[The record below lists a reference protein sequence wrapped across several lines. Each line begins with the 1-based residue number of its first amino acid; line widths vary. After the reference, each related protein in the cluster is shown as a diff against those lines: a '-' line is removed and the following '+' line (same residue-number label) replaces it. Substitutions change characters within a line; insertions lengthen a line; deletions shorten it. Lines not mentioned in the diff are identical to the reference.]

1 MTPAALADGAPPLT
15 PVPLPF
21 TTGEDARYAAIEGVT
36 IWEGAVETPDDSRP
50 VVFKT
55 SDGWTAVW
63 RGEVPVVYVRTQIAN
78 PVFAL
83 TVSATL
89 REGGAKKKGGV
100 LNDAASI
107 ITTQTEEA
115 MDEDEEQHPDFAE
128 MEEIDLFGGLVEDRM
143 PASRLGPS
151 LRNDLNLA
159 PVLKVPS
166 ASPVTPI
173 RTGTGSGG
181 STLRKSFRRV
191 LDLSSGLRVRMRT
204 LFLPQ
209 LLPPGSA
216 NDIDS
221 EEGERRIVVCVEVE
235 NGPDAAAHDFEVRG
249 VAVEVGGKGAKA
261 STELLCQPGQDAKPP
276 RATFPLSLAPLEQ
289 YNLLYLVSIAA
300 AAERSKADEHRP
312 VTIVLTGRP
321 RRNRGDEFIFPTAA
335 FESRWNCALDLGP
348 FYASLPPAPPAPAAS
363 APAPRHAAHRISKPT
378 PPTPN
383 AIAGDKRYSLAALL
397 ANDTPKPRLGQRP
410 FVPSQLVSRVVSAR
424 GAPLH
429 TREDGHGLLVSVKL
443 LGSDAS
449 SLPAPSSLDEADGG
463 APRIR
468 ALDTFSVEVFV
479 HNRTDAVRRFRLS
492 IPARADENR
501 VREAWQRRRKRQ
513 PEEQTYGADDI
524 VLAAMLA
531 QHESAAPALIP
542 LETDI
547 RCGPLLPGASLSTRI
562 RFLALREG
570 THRIERLR
578 LTGNG
583 DEFDFVISPV
593 LEVVVS

>member
-1 MTPAALADGAPPLT
+1 ML
-15 PVPLPF
+15 
-21 TTGEDARYAAIEGVT
+21 
-36 IWEGAVETPDDSRP
+36 
-50 VVFKT
+50 
-55 SDGWTAVW
+55 
-63 RGEVPVVYVRTQIAN
+63 
-78 PVFAL
+78 AL

-89 REGGAKKKGGV
+89 REGGAKKSRPA
-100 LNDAASI
+100 NDAASI
-107 ITTQTEEA
+107 ITTRTEETLE
-115 MDEDEEQHPDFAE
+115 EDEEEPTDFAE

-159 PVLKVPS
+159 PVLETPA
-166 ASPVTPI
+166 ASPATPI
-173 RTGTGSGG
+173 RTGG

-216 NDIDS
+216 NDIES

-249 VAVEVGGKGAKA
+249 VTVEVGGKGAKA

-276 RATFPLSLAPLEQ
+276 RPTFPLSLAPMEQ

-321 RRNRGDEFIFPTAA
+321 KRVRGEEVVFPTAS

-397 ANDTPKPRLGQRP
+397 ANDSGPKSRPGRP
-410 FVPSQLVSRVVSAR
+410 FVPSQLNTRVVSAR
-424 GAPLH
+424 GAPVH

-443 LGSDAS
+443 LGSDAAS
-449 SLPAPSSLDEADGG
+449 TDAEFDTAGG
-463 APRIR
+463 APKIR

-492 IPARADENR
+492 VPARAEEDR
-501 VREAWQRRRKRQ
+501 VRDAWARRRKRAA
-513 PEEQTYGADDI
+513 EEQSYGADDG

-531 QHESAAPALIP
+531 QHEAAAPALVP